1 VKVET
6 EIWQSIPLEAM
17 NREGSVHHMQLPRE
31 VIVGHG
37 VLDQVN
43 AVCEGLG
50 FGSPILILTGPD
62 HSRRIALQVK
72 RSLEASGKRV
82 DLSIVEASNNAGVV
96 NAMAVI
102 EEVHPRVVLGVGGGK
117 SIDIAKFSSSRKAL
131 PFISIPTA
139 ASHDG
144 IASSRAAIQDAE
156 RPFSVETQSPLAIL
170 ADTGV
175 IATAPYRLT
184 ASGCGDI
191 IAKYT
196 AVRDWEFAH
205 RLKGEYYAEYAANLS
220 LMSAKHVISRARTIQ
235 SRTEEGLRIVLEA
248 LISCGVAMSIAGS
261 SRPCSGSEH
270 LFSHA
275 LTTLAPDVALHG
287 EQCGVGAI
295 MIAYLQRGEW
305 RLIRDTLRT
314 VGAPTTASELGFE
327 AESIVS
333 ALTMA
338 HRIRPDRYTIL
349 GVEGLTVDAAETLA
363 RETGIID

>member
-1 VKVET
+1 
-6 EIWQSIPLEAM
+6 M
-17 NREGSVHHMQLPRE
+17 NRDGSVHHMQLPRE

-62 HSRRIALQVK
+62 HSRLIALQVK
-72 RSLEASGKRV
+72 ASLEASGKHV
-82 DLSIVEASNNAGVV
+82 DLSIVEASNNAGVI

-102 EEVHPRVVLGVGGGK
+102 EEVRPQVVLGVGGGK
-117 SIDIAKFSSSRKAL
+117 AIDIAKFSSSRKAL

-144 IASSRAAIQDAE
+144 IASSRAAIKDAD
-156 RPFSVETQSPLAIL
+156 RPFSVATQSPLAII

-205 RLKGEYYAEYAANLS
+205 RLKGEYYAEYAANLA
-220 LMSAKHVISRARTIQ
+220 LMSAKHIMGKARTIQ
-235 SRTEEGLRIVLEA
+235 SQTEEGLRIVLEA

-275 LTTLAPDVALHG
+275 LTTLAPNVALHG
-287 EQCGVGAI
+287 EQCGAGAI
-295 MIAYLQRGEW
+295 MVAYLQRGDW
-305 RLIRDTLRT
+305 RLIQDTLRT
-314 VGAPTTASELGFE
+314 VGAPTTATELGFK

-349 GVEGLTVDAAETLA
+349 GVEGLTVDAAESLA
-363 RETGIID
+363 RVTGVID